1 MVTLDVPANRQGGE
15 RQKGHHM
22 RSHDAVDTDNWRR
35 GPRLLA
41 AAAGLCGLIIATSAL
56 SADWGATLDYQRR
69 GSHRE
74 GLQRDPRT
82 GDALRLIS
90 AVADVLPRE
99 TYRDWPSTL
108 RVRFYLPEGQ
118 QQPDLRIRQITSPL
132 GYYALDS
139 VERQAWKA
147 NAVND
152 FQWSASVMASVY
164 DLQYP
169 QSASAV
175 SREDW
180 LAQLG
185 VIVHL
190 EPPRAG
196 QTETVAPATLYHS
209 SAPLDTAAYAFSF
222 RTNAAATVKAVV
234 LGAAD
239 RQVYTRP
246 PLRVDAGSPYTLR
259 WAPPAAEGEGWH
271 SVVVDAAFE
280 SGRTQQQVVRFYH
293 RRSLK

>member
-1 MVTLDVPANRQGGE
+1 MRMPA
-15 RQKGHHM
+15 
-22 RSHDAVDTDNWRR
+22 
-35 GPRLLA
+35 PA
-41 AAAGLCGLIIATSAL
+41 AALCAFLLVTIPL

-90 AVADVLPRE
+90 AVADVVPRE
-99 TYRDWPSTL
+99 TFREWPSNL
-108 RVRFYLPEGQ
+108 RVRFYLPDGT

-139 VERQAWKA
+139 VERHPWKSGS
-147 NAVND
+147 VNE
-152 FQWSASVMASVY
+152 FQWSAGVMASVY

-169 QSASAV
+169 QSSSAV

-209 SAPLDTAAYAFSF
+209 AAPLTTQAYAFSF
-222 RTNAAATVKAVV
+222 RTNAAAMITAEVV
-234 LGAAD
+234 GPGS

-246 PLRVDAGSPYTLR
+246 SLRVDGGSPYTLR
-259 WAPPAAEGEGWH
+259 WAPPAPADEGWY